1 MSFEMELAGNDGL
14 ARIKVIGVG
23 GGGNNAVQRMKES
36 GLQGVE
42 FVAVNTDQQILDT
55 LDVDYKL
62 QIGKKITRGLGA
74 GADPSVGKRAAEE
87 SLSDIEGLLD
97 DTDMVF
103 VTAGM
108 GGGTGTGAAPVIAKA
123 AKEKG
128 ILTVAV
134 VTKPFNFEGRR
145 RQVQADQGVE
155 ELKGNVDTLIVIPN
169 DRLLQIADKRT
180 TMAEAF
186 ITADNVLLDG
196 IQGISDLIA
205 VPNFINLDFA
215 DVYTIMHDQGIA
227 HMGIGTA
234 NGEERAVDAAQ
245 KAISSPL
252 LETSIEG
259 AKAVLINVT
268 GGELGIFEV
277 NDAAELIRENVD
289 PDANII
295 FGSGLDDSLGDSIKI
310 TVIATGFDADQTSSK
325 PSRPRTENS
334 QDSNEKSSDDIEI
347 PEFLRR
353 RGL

>member
-1 MSFEMELAGNDGL
+1 MELAGSDGL

-97 DTDMVF
+97 NTDMVF

-310 TVIATGFDADQTSSK
+310 TVIATGFDADQTSPK
-325 PSRPRTENS
+325 PSRSKTEVGQTS
-334 QDSNEKSSDDIEI
+334 SEESSNDIEI
-347 PEFLRR
+347 PDFLRR